1 MSVLY
6 LYLQVLGLLGFEEV
20 EQMGLSEDEIKPVSL
35 STYFNY
41 FLQYKYYDLAYQP
54 IPARR

>member
-6 LYLQVLGLLGFEEV
+6 LYLQVLSLLGFEEV
-20 EQMGLSEDEIKPVSL
+20 VQMGFSEDEIKPGSL
-35 STYFNY
+35 SASII
-41 FLQYKYYDLAYQP
+41 FLSISTYYDLAYQP